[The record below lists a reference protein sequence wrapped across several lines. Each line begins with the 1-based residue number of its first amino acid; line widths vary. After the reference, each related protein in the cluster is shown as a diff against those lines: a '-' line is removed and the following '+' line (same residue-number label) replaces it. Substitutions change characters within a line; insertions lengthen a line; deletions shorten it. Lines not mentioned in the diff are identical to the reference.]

1 MTLEEIIHIE
11 DPLGDKIHLY
21 REGLFWKAYEYSA
34 YRFFFGINRFK
45 PLKKSVKKI
54 GKDVVS
60 IGFPTTSLEKF
71 CQLYSVLTKEDHH
84 LLIVPKNIVTMLSFV
99 QWKDGILLT
108 PIKPKLIQESSIVQL
123 NVEDEILRFNIE
135 SKTPIECMTWLSSLK
150 QKIKE
155 ASNG

>member
-1 MTLEEIIHIE
+1 
-11 DPLGDKIHLY
+11 
-21 REGLFWKAYEYSA
+21 
-34 YRFFFGINRFK
+34 
-45 PLKKSVKKI
+45 
-54 GKDVVS
+54 
-60 IGFPTTSLEKF
+60 
-71 CQLYSVLTKEDHH
+71 
-84 LLIVPKNIVTMLSFV
+84 MLSFV

-108 PIKPKLIQESSIVQL
+108 PIKPMLIQESSIVQL